1 MYRYSALRKE
11 GKLRVRKIQRFGCS
25 LCVTLPPEYLRFL
38 RLRKGSYVKI
48 ELAESGIFIQPLV
61 PPHDKERA
69 VEAVIRSANGG
80 DNKV

>member
-1 MYRYSALRKE
+1 M
-11 GKLRVRKIQRFGCS
+11 
-25 LCVTLPPEYLRFL
+25 

-80 DNKV
+80 SNKV